1 MTSLTVFRS
10 GTVLTDDEEVI
21 HVTNWFNDEGDEC
34 DWENA
39 VACVAGPDRNGQWL
53 SIDLSAMEGGRL
65 Q

>member
-1 MTSLTVFRS
+1 MTGLTVFRN

-34 DWENA
+34 DWESA

-53 SIDLSAMEGGRL
+53 AIDLSSMDGGVL